1 MLPRIQSLELTEE
14 EANELIATGDL
25 PSMARALGINVI
37 VFDEFNCSDCGVL
50 TSDSSGGV
58 TPDPID
64 AFCKDCWEE
73 VKDRYER
80 D

>member
-14 EANELIATGDL
+14 EANELIASGDL
-25 PSMARALGINVI
+25 PAIAQALGINVI

-50 TSDSSGGV
+50 SSESSGGMI
-58 TPDPID
+58 PDPID

-73 VKDRYER
+73 VKDRYEA
-80 D
+80 